1 MDSGAGVSDDLGL
14 GYGTRARLFG
24 GPSFA
29 QGADDRWYGSH
40 LGMQVSGALAS
51 SIRAT
56 GTLAYRKLDTI
67 DGAWFGDL
75 GVAWRLGSRWR
86 TSVGAERSLILE
98 NQSTLTSGLS
108 GTGPIASVR
117 WTPGI
122 DFLLSASGSGSS
134 LSDGNQ
140 RQTLRVSAS
149 QRVRRGAN
157 ELRLVGIAD
166 GLAFS
171 EARATYF
178 TPSSFWRFDGGTEWR
193 GWLAMPR
200 FFGDRERW
208 VSAAYLFGVDDRRV
222 RYNTLRA
229 GLSYEV
235 SGGVAIVADLQ
246 ATRSAVY
253 NAGRVS
259 LGVRLKQVTVPEP

>member
-1 MDSGAGVSDDLGL
+1 M
-14 GYGTRARLFG
+14 
-24 GPSFA
+24 
-29 QGADDRWYGSH
+29 
-40 LGMQVSGALAS
+40 LAS
-51 SIRAT
+51 R
-56 GTLAYRKLDTI
+56 
-67 DGAWFGDL
+67 GAP
-75 GVAWRLGSRWR
+75 GSRLR
-86 TSVGAERSLILE
+86 TSAAVERSLILE
-98 NQSTLTSGLS
+98 NQSTLTAGLH
-108 GTGPIASVR
+108 GIGPTASIR

-122 DFLLSASGSGSS
+122 DFMLSANGSQLS

-140 RQTLRVSAS
+140 RRTLRLSAS
-149 QRVRRGAN
+149 QRVWRGIN

-171 EARATYF
+171 EARPTYF
-178 TPSSFWRFDGGTEWR
+178 TPSSFWRFDGGAEWR

-208 VSAAYLFGVDDRRV
+208 LSAGYLFGVDDRSV
-222 RYNTLRA
+222 RYNTIRA

-235 SGGVAIVADLQ
+235 AGGVAIVADAQ

-259 LGVRLKQVTVPEP
+259 IGLRLKQVTVPEP